1 MDWKLR
7 PREIVYLI
15 QECTPSEI
23 GGHGLELESS
33 DLYVNIRRITSI
45 QETCFLKVQKV
56 KI

>member
-33 DLYVNIRRITSI
+33 DLYVNIHRITSI